1 MMGEKII
8 SKQTEKEKML
18 AGELY
23 FAMDE
28 ELWREHN
35 HAQNI
40 LMKFNNSPDE
50 NRSEILKELFGKTG
64 ENFCVKPNFRCDY
77 GYNIHVGENFFANYD
92 CVILDVCKVTIGDN
106 CLMAPRVCIYTA
118 THPLDVDLRISGLE
132 YGKPVT
138 IGNNVWLGGSSVIA
152 PGVTIGDNSVVA
164 AGAVVVKD
172 VPANVV
178 VGGNPAKIIKHIVN
192 NN

>member
-1 MMGEKII
+1 MAKILIVDDEANIREVVREYCEINGFETEEAENGLVAIEK
-8 SKQTEKEKML
+8 
-18 AGELY
+18 
-23 FAMDE
+23 
-28 ELWREHN
+28 
-35 HAQNI
+35 
-40 LMKFNNSPDE
+40 
-50 NRSEILKELFGKTG
+50 
-64 ENFCVKPNFRCDY
+64 VKNTHF
-77 GYNIHVGENFFANYD
+77 D

-178 VGGNPAKIIKHIVN
+178 VGGNPAKIIKHI
-192 NN
+192 